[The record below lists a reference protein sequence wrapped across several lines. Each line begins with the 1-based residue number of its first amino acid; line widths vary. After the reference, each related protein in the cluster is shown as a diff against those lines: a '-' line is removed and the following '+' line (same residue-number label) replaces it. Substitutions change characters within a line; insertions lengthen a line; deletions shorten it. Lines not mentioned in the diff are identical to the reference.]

1 MISYTLKCENDHRFD
16 SWFQSSDAYEKL
28 HAAGMVNCT
37 HCNSTKVEKA
47 IMAPRVHTA
56 RKAAAAPD
64 QSADQSMPDAQSD
77 LTTPDLATP
86 TAQGALST
94 PSNDNERAI
103 AALKS
108 KVEAN
113 SEYVGME
120 FASQARAI
128 HDGDAPERPIYGEA
142 KPEEALKL
150 LQDGVPVLPLP
161 FTPKRKIN

>member
-16 SWFQSSDAYEKL
+16 SWFQSSDAYDKL
-28 HAAGMVNCT
+28 HAAGMIACT
-37 HCNSTKVEKA
+37 DCQSTNVEKA
-47 IMAPRVHTA
+47 IMAPRVRTA
-56 RKAAAAPD
+56 RKAATAPD
-64 QSADQSMPDAQSD
+64 Q
-77 LTTPDLATP
+77 TTPDASSNSVT
-86 TAQGALST
+86 TAAEGPLST
-94 PSNDNERAI
+94 PANDEERAI
-103 AALKS
+103 AELKS

-113 SEYVGME
+113 SEYVGTE
-120 FASQARAI
+120 FVSQARAI